1 MGAYAFAIPVPEGH
15 DRAQDFA
22 VAVSAWSN
30 LNEVAGQK
38 VAGRSGETITVNFS
52 LTPKPSAEMGGVRGR
67 VTNAAT
73 GQGVPGVAIS
83 IVGAGGDLAILT
95 QADGSYAFPRVGLGR
110 ILVIRA
116 IPQKPPCLVPAERSF
131 NMIQPLA
138 IEDFPLT
145 NAFSTAVHCPTV
157 AGGPLGH
164 VE

>member
-30 LNEVAGQK
+30 LNEAASQK
-38 VAGRSGETITVNFS
+38 VAVRSSETTTLNFS
-52 LTPKPSAEMGGVRGR
+52 LPAKSSAEIGGVQGR

-73 GQGVPGVAIS
+73 GKGVPGVAIS
-83 IVGAGGDLAILT
+83 IVGAGGDLATLT
-95 QADGSYAFPRVGLGR
+95 QADGSYAFPRVGLGP

-131 NMIQPLA
+131 NMVQPVAL
-138 IEDFPLT
+138 EDFPLA

-157 AGGPLGH
+157 AGGPPGH
-164 VE
+164 LQ